1 MHGRD
6 KSLGSSFEPDET
18 AVNAWLSV
26 HMLASIM
33 KTMPGAINRTTVLV
47 KIPTTSNTS
56 TYGFSTLVASNKKF
70 TGLAG
75 HFPQLMNRV
84 ECRAKVENG
93 KSVLIS
99 QMSYQEGPTRRPVRS
114 GAGRHRGR
122 SSAGDPFARPTS

>member
-6 KSLGSSFEPDET
+6 KSLGSPFEPDET

-47 KIPTTSNTS
+47 KIPTASNMPA
-56 TYGFSTLVASNKKF
+56 YDFSTLVASSKKF

-75 HFPQLMNRV
+75 RIGRP
-84 ECRAKVENG
+84 RA
-93 KSVLIS
+93 SPPS
-99 QMSYQEGPTRRPVRS
+99 
-114 GAGRHRGR
+114 
-122 SSAGDPFARPTS
+122 